1 MVSLPLASPSRHVQ
15 ELAGLCASHPLVR
28 VRFTGPYDD
37 TLTLALALA
46 LALVLVLALALALTL
61 AP

>member
-1 MVSLPLASPSRHVQ
+1 MPSPSRHVQ

-28 VRFTGPYDD
+28 VRFTGAYDD

-61 AP
+61 TP